1 MNENREV
8 IIPGVLG
15 VLSFIAKAINS
26 IPNSNDMV
34 RGMAAINR
42 AYPIAQGRIQGTP
55 LSDLIKDKDMK
66 IVENEESSSVENTL
80 RKPGRF
86 YDELGL

>member
-8 IIPGVLG
+8 IIPGVSG

-42 AYPIAQGRIQGTP
+42 AYPIAQGRIQGIP
-55 LSDLIKDKDMK
+55 LSDLIKDTDME
-66 IVENEESSSVENTL
+66 IVDKESSSMESTL

>member
-8 IIPGVLG
+8 IIPGVSG

-34 RGMAAINR
+34 RGIAAINR
-42 AYPIAQGRIQGTP
+42 AYPIAQGRIQGIP
-55 LSDLIKDKDMK
+55 LSDLIKDTDME
-66 IVENEESSSVENTL
+66 IVDKKSSSVESTL